1 MPASDGRQALELLK
15 QSRYDILLTDI
26 KMPFIDGLELS
37 REARQLQ
44 PQLSIMIFS
53 GYGEFEYAQSA
64 ISLGVTEYLLKPV
77 DAAVFREA
85 LDRVI
90 GDLNHRRDLHRNV
103 QLARKH
109 LLFTLLNG
117 ERVPDGE
124 RTLTPDCRLMMV
136 ISFANDFFS
145 AEGEQFE
152 SLLEQTLDVS
162 FDFVS
167 LYPSEGLVFFSS
179 DMPAPEQT
187 AESLRAL
194 AGSLTDEPCEISWT
208 ALNAPSEILPAY
220 QRLSRLESGDLGTET
235 LPFPLDACMEAIRSS
250 NLRLCAEHYER
261 FRAAALDGC
270 VYSRIYTRYAMAQ
283 VLCSLNHLQP
293 SGLSDSAIVD
303 QIFACHDFESLDRL
317 MLGQLSRTG
326 VDGNDGSVLR
336 TFGSGDMSVTVPVSR
351 SDEIGQLER
360 SFNDMAA
367 HIRELI
373 EVTYNNE
380 LREREYQQR
389 LLQAQINPHFLYN
402 SLSIINSKAILAEQ
416 PEISDMAMQLSR
428 FYRSALNHGRQTTT
442 IQGELENIHAYVN
455 LQLML
460 GSNRFTPVY
469 DVDHSIS
476 NVRIPN
482 FILQPIV
489 ENAIEHGLRCSLK
502 PDRTLTIRVLRE
514 DSDVIFIVHDNGAGM
529 DEATLNS
536 LYNEKT
542 EGYGIRNVDDRLRL
556 TYGDRYSMRIISELG
571 VSTTAIL
578 RLPADFLSNA

>member
-1 MPASDGRQALELLK
+1 MFRILVADDSATEIECILYLIRKFGIPVQTSTASDGRQALELLK

-53 GYGEFEYAQSA
+53 GYGEFEFAQSA

-136 ISFANDFFS
+136 ISFTNDFFS

-235 LPFPLDACMEAIRSS
+235 LPFPLDACMEAIRSG

-336 TFGSGDMSVTVPVSR
+336 IE
-351 SDEIGQLER
+351 EIKNFVAHNYANPDLGLK
-360 SFNDMAA
+360 DVAA
-367 HIRELI
+367 ACYL
-373 EVTYNNE
+373 TPNY
-380 LREREYQQR
+380 
-389 LLQAQINPHFLYN
+389 
-402 SLSIINSKAILAEQ
+402 
-416 PEISDMAMQLSR
+416 LSR
-428 FYRSALNHGRQTTT
+428 LFKQETGVTLLKYINDYRMKRAQSLLRNTQMKVNLIAQETGYRSASYFCQRFRDCFGVTPENYRLNALRTRPGRRSS
-442 IQGELENIHAYVN
+442 E
-455 LQLML
+455 
-460 GSNRFTPVY
+460 
-469 DVDHSIS
+469 
-476 NVRIPN
+476 
-482 FILQPIV
+482 
-489 ENAIEHGLRCSLK
+489 
-502 PDRTLTIRVLRE
+502 E
-514 DSDVIFIVHDNGAGM
+514 D
-529 DEATLNS
+529 
-536 LYNEKT
+536 
-542 EGYGIRNVDDRLRL
+542 
-556 TYGDRYSMRIISELG
+556 
-571 VSTTAIL
+571 
-578 RLPADFLSNA
+578 LP